1 MEIYAAI
8 SASSSRVNRLHQ
20 PGTSAISVVPTR
32 YTVIQQ
38 TRTTRSQDGR
48 AMAAG
53 TMMRVTMEVGADGVT
68 LTTMCNPPMNTPCTP
83 PVNHASLSPSTCFL
97 CLMAPS

>member
-1 MEIYAAI
+1 
-8 SASSSRVNRLHQ
+8 
-20 PGTSAISVVPTR
+20 
-32 YTVIQQ
+32 
-38 TRTTRSQDGR
+38 
-48 AMAAG
+48 
-53 TMMRVTMEVGADGVT
+53 MMRVTMEVGADGVT